1 MKLLSII
8 VPTYNME
15 AYLVRC
21 LDSVTN
27 KILPN
32 TLEVIVVND
41 GSKDKSL
48 NIARSYQT
56 FRPVSPPENPK
67 ISQAF

>member
-48 NIARSYQT
+48 YLEA
-56 FRPVSPPENPK
+56 
-67 ISQAF
+67 

>member
-41 GSKDKSL
+41 GSKDKKYEYCS
-48 NIARSYQT
+48 
-56 FRPVSPPENPK
+56 F
-67 ISQAF
+67 ISNL